1 MESKVN
7 FAAVGAFVLVLTVA
21 MIAGVLWL
29 SSGKYYRKAYDTYVT
44 YMTESVAGLNLNAP
58 VRYRGVD
65 VGRVKGIAL
74 DAANVEQVAVTLDI
88 ERGTPIKEDTVASLG
103 SQGLTGI
110 AFIELMAGRKD
121 SAPLVAKPGQRYPV
135 IASEPSFMKRL
146 ETALPILLASLGRVG
161 DNVNALLDEDNRRA
175 LKATL
180 ADLAVLSRTLAGRAK
195 TIDATLA
202 STARTMDHAAKLTAE
217 LPQLVQRAERAAEA
231 LDRMASEMGRA
242 GTSARGTFDSA
253 HAALDSAHAGIDDVT
268 GATLPEIRAL
278 VAELRTLTATLR
290 RVADDVDRNP
300 GVLVQ
305 GRAPARRG
313 PGE

>member
-21 MIAGVLWL
+21 LIAGVLWL

-74 DAANVEQVAVTLDI
+74 DVANVEQVEVTLDI
-88 ERGTPIKEDTVASLG
+88 ERGTPVKEDTLASLG

-110 AFIELMAGRKD
+110 AFIELMAGHKD

-135 IASEPSFMKRL
+135 IVSAPSFMKRL
-146 ETALPILLASLGRVG
+146 ETAVPILLANLGRVG

-175 LKATL
+175 VKATL
-180 ADLAVLSRTLAGRAK
+180 ADLAVVSRTLAGRAK

-202 STARTMDHAAKLTAE
+202 STARTMDHAAKLTAD
-217 LPQLVQRAERAAEA
+217 LPLLVQRAERAAES
-231 LDRMASEMGRA
+231 LERMANEMGRA

-253 HAALDSAHAGIDDVT
+253 HAGIDDVT
-268 GATLPEIRAL
+268 GTALPEIRSL
-278 VAELRTLTATLR
+278 VAELRTLTTTLR